1 MTAEDCGMNDK
12 ISNGVKIAVN
22 GALGRM
28 GTRILSLARDS
39 NDFKIGAGA
48 DFDQNNKPSAEALK
62 GVDVLIDFSLP
73 EGTREALKAC
83 LEAKTA
89 IVIATTGLGEKI
101 EGEVKEASLKIP
113 VLLSPNMSRGA
124 NALIELAALAATKF
138 GKPYSIK
145 VMEAHH
151 IHKKDRPSGTAKKIV
166 QAIAKAKGWDSAKA
180 AEMENDV
187 EVIREGEVVGD
198 HTVIFSG
205 PGETFELHHHA
216 ESRDAFANGALDAAL
231 FLAGKK
237 PGFYS
242 ISDVLRKEK

>member
-1 MTAEDCGMNDK
+1 MAM
-12 ISNGVKIAVN
+12 VKIAVN

-28 GTRILSLARDS
+28 GTRIRSLAGDS
-39 NDFKIGAGA
+39 KDFKIVAA
-48 DFDQNNKPSAEALK
+48 FDQNNRLSAETLK
-62 GVDVLIDFSLP
+62 GVNVLIDVSLP

-89 IVIATTGLGEKI
+89 MVIATTGLGEKI
-101 EGEVKEASLKIP
+101 EAEIKKASEKIP

-124 NALIELAALAATKF
+124 NSLIELAALAATKF

-145 VMEAHH
+145 MIEAHH

-166 QAIAKAKGWDSAKA
+166 QAIVNAKGWDSARA
-180 AEMENDV
+180 AEMEKEV
-187 EVIREGEVVGD
+187 HVIREDEIVGD

-205 PGETFELHHHA
+205 PGETFTLSHHA

-242 ISDVLRKEK
+242 ISDVLKKER